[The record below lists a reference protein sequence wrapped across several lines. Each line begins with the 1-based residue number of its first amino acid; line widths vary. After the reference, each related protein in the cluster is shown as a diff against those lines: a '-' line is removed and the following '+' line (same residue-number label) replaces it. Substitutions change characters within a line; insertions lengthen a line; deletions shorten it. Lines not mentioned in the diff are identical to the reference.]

1 MAARPSALRRE
12 ALRTAD
18 ADRGRRSSFPRLE
31 QSVEPLL
38 SALVVDARRSD
49 RNTERLAGLLDGH
62 VVVEDELENLA
73 LSPRQSRQSAK
84 KRGRP
89 FGAHELAL
97 RRLMSI
103 GVIGVVLQETEP
115 AQPAGAPMRRARP
128 ADHREE
134 PRPERRSPF
143 EAPLPIQ
150 NLHLHPF

>member
-1 MAARPSALRRE
+1 MAARPSALHRE
-12 ALRTAD
+12 ALRTVD

-31 QSVEPLL
+31 QGVEPLL
-38 SALVVDARRSD
+38 SALVVAGRRSA

-62 VVVEDELENLA
+62 VVVEAQLENLA
-73 LSPRQSRQSAK
+73 LPSRQSRQSAK

-115 AQPAGAPMRRARP
+115 AQPAGAPMPRSRP

-134 PRPERRSPF
+134 PRPESPPALQ
-143 EAPLPIQ
+143 APPPIQ
-150 NLHLHPF
+150 N